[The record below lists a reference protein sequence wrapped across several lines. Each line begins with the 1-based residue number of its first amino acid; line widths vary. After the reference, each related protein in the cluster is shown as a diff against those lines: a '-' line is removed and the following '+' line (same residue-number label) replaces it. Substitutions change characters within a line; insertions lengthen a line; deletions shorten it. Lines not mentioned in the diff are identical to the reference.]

1 MEVLKEKVKFQKYPT
16 YKNSEVEWLGKIP
29 ENWKEVKLKYLAE
42 VKKGILPKILVSEP
56 ADNLPPYLSMDYLRG
71 ATPEVWV
78 RDIDAIIVEDNELLL
93 LWDGSN
99 AGEFIKSRKGVISST
114 VAHISFSGID
124 ENFAKFYCH
133 IIERHLRNNTIGMGI
148 PHVNSKILNNST
160 VLIPSKQEQT
170 AISRFLDEKCGKI
183 DTAIDQ
189 KQKLIELLK
198 ERKQI
203 IIQNAVTKGLDPNV
217 KMKDSGVEWI
227 GEIPEHWEVNR
238 LKKFIAGL
246 ESGVSVNASESETAD
261 DDEIGVLK
269 TSCVYGY
276 AFKASENKKVFLSDL
291 HRVKCPIRKG
301 AIIISRMN
309 APELVG
315 ASGLVKNEHPNL
327 FLPDRLWQTIFN
339 KNILFDSNWLS
350 QNIASLGFRNCVT
363 AIATGSSPSMKN
375 ISKGDLL
382 NLSLA
387 TPPYA
392 EQQEIVKF
400 INEKSKKIKI
410 SINFNLQQIE
420 KLKEYKSSL
429 IDAAVTGKVKV
440 S

>member
-16 YKNSEVEWLGKIP
+16 YKNSEVEWLGEIP

-78 RDIDAIIVEDNELLL
+78 RDKDAIIVEDNELLL

-170 AISRFLDEKCGKI
+170 AIASFLDEKCGKI

-203 IIQNAVTKGLDPNV
+203 IIQNAVTKGLDSNV
-217 KMKDSGVEWI
+217 KMKDSALEWI
-227 GEIPEHWEVNR
+227 GEIPKHWEV
-238 LKKFIAGL
+238 KKAKFLFDEIDERSKNGEEELLSVSHMTGVTPRSEKEVNMFLSESYAGSKL
-246 ESGVSVNASESETAD
+246 CKKEDLVFNIMWAWMGALGVSKYSGIVSPSYS
-261 DDEIGVLK
+261 IFRQK
-269 TSCVYGY
+269 TSNT
-276 AFKASENKKVFLSDL
+276 FNPKFLEELLKSTKYIEYYNQVSTGL
-291 HRVKCPIRKG
+291 HSSRLRFY
-301 AIIISRMN
+301 SRMFFDMKL
-309 APELVG
+309 AFPEKEEQDKIVNQIHI
-315 ASGLVKNEHPNL
+315 K
-327 FLPDRLWQTIFN
+327 
-339 KNILFDSNWLS
+339 
-350 QNIASLGFRNCVT
+350 
-363 AIATGSSPSMKN
+363 SSK
-375 ISKGDLL
+375 IDKAVDF
-382 NLSLA
+382 
-387 TPPYA
+387 
-392 EQQEIVKF
+392 QQ
-400 INEKSKKIKI
+400 
-410 SINFNLQQIE
+410 QQIE

-429 IDAAVTGKVKV
+429 IDAAVTGKIKV